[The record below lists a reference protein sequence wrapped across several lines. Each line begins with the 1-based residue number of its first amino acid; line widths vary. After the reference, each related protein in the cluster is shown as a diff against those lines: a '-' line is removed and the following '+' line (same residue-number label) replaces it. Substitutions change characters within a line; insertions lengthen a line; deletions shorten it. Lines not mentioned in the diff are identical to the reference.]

1 MYNHRTEQSARST
14 SRLYISADSSA
25 LLASFLHTAPAAA
38 SHCCSSNCCL
48 SHHRLMS
55 LSNCNQYRNTLRG
68 LYCAHPPNN
77 INVRYTR
84 SCDVMCCPGTAHNS
98 YGCLQAAEMHRQVVQ
113 VRPDCKNIN
122 ITCCLFFRFTVV
134 TSLIIA

>member
-1 MYNHRTEQSARST
+1 MYNHRTEQSSRST

-55 LSNCNQYRNTLRG
+55 LSNCNQYRNTLWG
-68 LYCAHPPNN
+68 LCCAHTPQQH
-77 INVRYTR
+77 IRVRYTR
-84 SCDVMCCPGTAHNS
+84 SCDVMCCPGTAHTVA
-98 YGCLQAAEMHRQVVQ
+98 YRQPKSTAKECKFA
-113 VRPDCKNIN
+113 RSCKNIN
-122 ITCCLFFRFTVV
+122 VICCFLSGFNVV